1 MNAEEEVK
9 RLKTQSRL
17 LRKRSYSRRKSRLDR
32 YGGEIVALHKAGAT
46 HTEIQRWLRERRIK
60 VHRSTVSR
68 YIEKMN
74 NG

>member
-17 LRKRSYSRRKSRLDR
+17 LRKRSYSRRKSRLDK
-32 YGGEIVALHKAGAT
+32 YGGEIVALRKAGAT
-46 HTEIQRWLRERRIK
+46 YTEIQRWLRERRIK

>member
-1 MNAEEEVK
+1 MNIEEEVA

-32 YGGEIVALHKAGAT
+32 YGGEIVALRKAGAT
-46 HTEIQRWLRERRIK
+46 YTEIQRWLRERRIK

>member
-17 LRKRSYSRRKSRLDR
+17 LRKRSYSQRKSRLDR
-32 YGGEIVALHKAGAT
+32 YGGEIVALRKAGAT
-46 HTEIQRWLRERRIK
+46 YTEIQRWLRERRIK

>member
-32 YGGEIVALHKAGAT
+32 YGGEIVALRKAGAT
-46 HTEIQRWLRERRIK
+46 YTEIQRWLRERRIK